1 MDKKIK
7 LDIIN
12 KILTEDVSLRK
23 ANAKIYPLGKGKYHA
38 AISLGE
44 IHYKDNYS
52 DNTEPW
58 KDIDLTWNGNRIDKA
73 PYILERD
80 GNIYT
85 VTDKRTGLQSVIEL
99 TDVGSKKIK
108 KTDVTDKKLTDLAPD
123 IDFEIIP
130 QNHQIRFQR
139 TLKTASA
146 AKDAKFK
153 ITGDIPIKYQAY
165 DADGNAVE
173 LETAI
178 KDGVLT
184 ETVKEKT
191 GLKYPIKVDP
201 TVEPTLDASAN
212 DCVFRWN
219 GSNWTLPSLTV
230 AFVRVGYNSSI
241 ALKEGGGFRWTGCP
255 PQGAQIDT
263 AYITLTDVY
272 GIKETTV
279 NARITGNKQASP
291 DAWSNTANYQA
302 RRGTVVGGA
311 NNDYITTAQV
321 DWDNITGISEDQT
334 WNTPEIKTVIQELIN
349 QAGYSGTIAL
359 WIDDHDARGDQEN
372 VHVRYFYSWDG
383 DPAKAPVLH
392 IEYTVVIETN
402 ACTNVTDE
410 SATANAEI
418 IIADNTVIRRGF
430 VYTKGNTGSP
440 LITDLN
446 AIVISEE
453 TKSGI
458 DGLVL
463 RKYNGDLEENGYF
476 TFDDIIDLGAVY
488 TVRAHGI
495 LTTTSL
501 NLYDDLYSY
510 TDLYAVFN
518 LFGIQ
523 EGKTSVVIEISTTDD
538 DTAADPEWS
547 DWQTFVIGDYSAR
560 GFRFRI
566 YAEGLPPDITP
577 ILYSVYIELDMED
590 RVYSFEETVTEGGI
604 TIEFDPPFYAAP
616 HIGISILDAQS
627 GDYYV
632 IDTKDENGFNV
643 EIFNGVS
650 SVERAISGIARG
662 YGMKEV

>member
-52 DNTEPW
+52 NNQEQW
-58 KDIDLTWNGNRIDKA
+58 KDIDLTWSGNRIDKA

-80 GNIYT
+80 RNKFS

-99 TDVGSKKIK
+99 AQIGTKEIK
-108 KTDVTDKKLTDLAPD
+108 SADVTDKKVTDLAPNV
-123 IDFEIIP
+123 DFEIIP

-139 TLKTASA
+139 TLKNAAA
-146 AKDAKFK
+146 AKYAKFK

-165 DADGNAVE
+165 DADGEPVE
-173 LETAI
+173 LTTAI

-184 ETVKEKT
+184 ETVKEKS

-201 TVEPTLDASAN
+201 TLNLTLGASN
-212 DCVFRWN
+212 QDI
-219 GSNWTLPSLTV
+219 S
-230 AFVRVGYNSSI
+230 VGYVSGAWAANL
-241 ALKEGGGFRWTGCP
+241 AATTMQLGYNTATNLKRGGGLYYTGCP

-263 AYITLTDVY
+263 SYIVFTASSSISD
-272 GIKETTV
+272 TTV
-279 NARITGNKQASP
+279 NLRITGNKQAVP
-291 DAWSNTANYQA
+291 AVWSNIANYQA

-311 NNDYITTAQV
+311 NDDYITTAQV
-321 DWDNITGISEDQT
+321 GWDNVAAWTKDSSY
-334 WNTPEIKTVIQELIN
+334 NSPELKTVNQEQVN
-349 QAGYSGTIAL
+349 QDGYNGILAL
-359 WIDDHDARGDQEN
+359 FVDDHDARGDQEN
-372 VHVRYFYSWDG
+372 NHYRAAYSWNG

-402 ACTNVTDE
+402 ACTDVTSD

-418 IIADNTVIRRGF
+418 IIADNTVVRRGF
-430 VYTKGNTGSP
+430 VYIKASSGDP
-440 LITDLN
+440 LITDFGAVTIYEDTQAN
-446 AIVISEE
+446 V
-453 TKSGI
+453 
-458 DGLVL
+458 DGLIL
-463 RKYNGDLEENGYF
+463 RKLNGELEEDGYF
-476 TFDDIIDLGAVY
+476 TLDDIIDLGAVY

-495 LTTTSL
+495 LTTTAL
-501 NLYDDLYSY
+501 NLYDNLYSY
-510 TDLYAVFN
+510 TDLYAVAN
-518 LFGIQ
+518 LYGTS
-523 EGKTSVVIEISTTDD
+523 EGKTSVVIEISTTND
-538 DTAADPEWS
+538 DTTADPEWS

-560 GFRFRI
+560 GFRFRL

-577 ILYSVYIELDMED
+577 IIYSVYIELDMED

-643 EIFNGVS
+643 EIFNGVT
-650 SVERAISGIARG
+650 SVEREISGIARG